1 MQDII
6 EKLAVYGKGIL
17 AADESTPTI
26 EKRLNSVG
34 VDSTPSTRHSYRHTL
49 FSTEGLENYI
59 SGVILYDETLLHVRE
74 GESAIAPLI
83 EKGITLGIKVDT
95 GVSPYSGS
103 CKLTEGLDGL
113 TERLREYKDMGAEF
127 AKWRAVIN
135 IDDSGS
141 CILANAWNLAR
152 YAKKCQLENIVPI
165 VEPEVIMD
173 GDHSIIKSI
182 RVTERVLH
190 HVFDAM
196 FYENVELENMILKP
210 NMISHGYR
218 SSMWIPID
226 AARTAPNSEQI
237 AHETVSSLK
246 RCVPAA
252 VPMIAFLSGGQPDG
266 IATENLNAINEYDYL
281 PWYTSFSFGRELQ
294 QNALRL
300 WAEGKKEDAKD
311 ALLERANQCSLA
323 TQGELHGT
331 VNI

>member
-1 MQDII
+1 MQDTIN
-6 EKLAVYGKGIL
+6 KLAEYGKGIL

-26 EKRLNSVG
+26 EKRLASVG
-34 VDSTPSTRHSYRHTL
+34 VDSTPGTRHNYRHTL
-49 FSTEGLENYI
+49 FSTDGLENYI
-59 SGVILYDETLLHVRE
+59 SGVILYDETLRSTVE
-74 GESAIAPLI
+74 GESTVAPLR
-83 EKGITLGIKVDT
+83 EKGIALGIKVDK
-95 GVSPYSGS
+95 GAKSYGDE

-173 GDHSIIKSI
+173 GTHTIYDSIKT
-182 RVTERVLH
+182 TERVLH

-196 FYENVELENMILKP
+196 FYEKVELEHMILKP
-210 NMISHGYR
+210 NMILNGYDSGISNHPGETADTTVKSFR
-218 SSMWIPID
+218 
-226 AARTAPNSEQI
+226 RT
-237 AHETVSSLK
+237 
-246 RCVPAA
+246 VPAA
-252 VPMIAFLSGGQPDG
+252 VPMIAFLSGGQDDG
-266 IATENLNAINEYDYL
+266 VAVANLNAMNIYTES
-281 PWYTSFSFGRELQ
+281 WYMSFSFGRELQ

-323 TQGELHGT
+323 TQGDFHGT
-331 VNI
+331 VNIQV

>member
-1 MQDII
+1 MQDVI
-6 EKLAVYGKGIL
+6 EKLAIYGKGIL
-17 AADESTPTI
+17 AADESTRTI
-26 EKRLNSVG
+26 EGRLNSVG
-34 VDSTPSTRHSYRHTL
+34 VDSTPSTRHNYRHTL

-59 SGVILYDETLLHVRE
+59 SGVILYDETLRHVME
-74 GESAIAPLI
+74 GESAIDPLI
-83 EKGITLGIKVDT
+83 EKGIALGVKVDT
-95 GVSPYSGS
+95 GVTPYSGS

-113 TERLREYKDMGAEF
+113 TGRLREYKDLGAEF
-127 AKWRAVIN
+127 AKWRAVISVG
-135 IDDSGS
+135 DSGS

-165 VEPEVIMD
+165 VEPEIIMD
-173 GDHSIIKSI
+173 GDHSIMESI
-182 RVTERVLH
+182 QTTERVLH

-196 FYENVELENMILKP
+196 FYENVALENMILKP

-226 AARTAPNSEQI
+226 AARVAPNSEQI
-237 AHETVSSLK
+237 AYETISSLR

-266 IATENLNAINEYDYL
+266 IATENLNAINMIL
-281 PWYTSFSFGRELQ
+281 GKPWYISFSFGRELQ

-300 WAEGKKEDAKD
+300 WAEGKRKDAQD

-323 TQGELHGT
+323 TQGELHGP